1 MANYTLP
8 ELDYDY
14 AALAPHISATIMELH
29 HSKHHKAY
37 VDGANTALEKL
48 AEAREKNDF
57 ANINKLQKDL
67 AFHLGGHTNH
77 SIFWKNLTPGTEERP
92 TGELAAA
99 IDEYFGSFDAFKAQF
114 NAVALGL
121 QGSGWAFLAWDA
133 LGKNLIIEQLYD
145 QQGNIAAGTMPLLML
160 DMWEHAFYLDYKNV
174 KGDYVTAFWNIINWA
189 DVSARFDAAR
199 KGASSVLLFS

>member
-1 MANYTLP
+1 VANYTLP

-14 AALAPHISATIMELH
+14 AALAPYISATIMELH

-99 IDEYFGSFDAFKAQF
+99 IDEFFGSFEAFKAQF

-145 QQGNIAAGTMPLLML
+145 QQGNIAAGTIPLLML